1 VDSALLLALRI
12 GLLVLLWLFI
22 FFALNAMRK
31 DTRRIA
37 GRPATAARPVAG
49 SGAGAGA
56 ASMKKETAHHITVV
70 EGPLQGSHMEL
81 AGLEEFVV
89 GRANTCDFV
98 LGDDFASSQHAR
110 LFRRG
115 SQWFIEDLE
124 SRNGTYVAGTRIDQP
139 ELVGVGTDIKMGRS
153 VVRLVP

>member
-1 VDSALLLALRI
+1 
-12 GLLVLLWLFI
+12 
-22 FFALNAMRK
+22 M
-31 DTRRIA
+31 
-37 GRPATAARPVAG
+37 
-49 SGAGAGA
+49 
-56 ASMKKETAHHITVV
+56 
-70 EGPLQGSHMEL
+70 
-81 AGLEEFVV
+81 V